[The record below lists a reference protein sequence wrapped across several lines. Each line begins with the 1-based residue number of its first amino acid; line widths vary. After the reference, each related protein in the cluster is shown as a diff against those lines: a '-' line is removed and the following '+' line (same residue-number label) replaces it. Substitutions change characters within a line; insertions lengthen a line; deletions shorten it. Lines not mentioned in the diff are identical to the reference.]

1 MPLYDFHCNT
11 CGKDLIDHLKKMT
24 EPAPDCCG
32 SPMEQ
37 RLGMPL
43 LDNFKPQYFEHL
55 ADEPKFFA
63 TKRELRRYCR
73 SNNLTMDYVE

>member
-1 MPLYDFHCNT
+1 MPLYDFHCST
-11 CGKDLIDHLKKMT
+11 CGKDLIDYMKKISA
-24 EPAPDCCG
+24 PAPDCCG
-32 SPMEQ
+32 NPMEQ

-55 ADEPKFFA
+55 ADKPIFFE